1 MRLRDWRKSVG
12 WSQERLAAEI
22 GKSQMSVSRLEA
34 GARALDHDEAALIYA
49 LTRGAVTPNDF
60 YDLPPLPPLP
70 PPPTDA
76 TLEQASAPGAG
87 ADGNPAP
94 AHFMGA
100 AA

>member
-12 WSQERLAAEI
+12 WSQGRLAAQI
-22 GKSQMSVSRLEA
+22 GKSQNSVSRLEA

-60 YDLPPLPPLP
+60 YDLLPL
-70 PPPTDA
+70 PTDA
-76 TLEQASAPGAG
+76 TPQQAPAPGAG